1 MRRDGH
7 HGTRYKLAHRVAI
20 GLAINILEDPANIQD
35 YLEVQEPRPA
45 ASEPAPVRRSR
56 PAEPPA
62 AEEAKL
68 LGLRRLPKGYVVV
81 PAGPKLAEE
90 EEAAVEEPAGFSLS
104 AAEKVK
110 RRRSRG
116 PSGAVEVDEQEEG
129 RRKLAA
135 GRPGPAE
142 EQEAGEPCTCAGCVL
157 PPCGR

>member
-1 MRRDGH
+1 VTA
-7 HGTRYKLAHRVAI
+7 TRYKLAHRVAI

-35 YLEVQEPRPA
+35 YLEVQELGPA
-45 ASEPAPVRRSR
+45 APEPAPVRSR

-62 AEEAKL
+62 AKEAKL

-81 PAGPKLAEE
+81 PVGPKLAE

-116 PSGAVEVDEQEEG
+116 PSGAVEADEQEEG
-129 RRKLAA
+129 RIA
-135 GRPGPAE
+135 GPAE
-142 EQEAGEPCTCAGCVL
+142 EREAGEPCTCAGCVL